1 MTNTSRTILIADDE
15 LSHLALVSRVIE
27 RLCYRVI
34 SARNGRDALE
44 SLEKSNPDLVVLD
57 VNMPVI
63 DGIEVCRVIKENPAT
78 RLTPVILLTGLSE
91 VADRVSGLNA
101 GADDFLVKPFIVAEL
116 EARIRALMRA
126 KRAIDRLDS
135 AESIIFSLA
144 STIEARDPI
153 TRGHCE
159 RLAEYAAA
167 LGRHLGL
174 DSDTTATLHRGGV
187 LHDIGKIGVADTI
200 LLKDGLLTAAEHAA
214 MQRHTTIGDT
224 LCCEFRSLA
233 DVRPIVRH
241 HHERLDGSGYP
252 DRLAG
257 DRIPLPAQIISIVDA
272 FDAMTTDRP
281 YRSALS
287 SEHAFAELRRE
298 VLMGWKDASLVESF
312 IKMMQRS

>member
-1 MTNTSRTILIADDE
+1 VTNTGTILIADDE
-15 LSHLALVSRVIE
+15 LPQLALVSRVIE
-27 RLCYRVI
+27 PFCYRVI
-34 SARNGRDALE
+34 TARNGRDAIEALG
-44 SLEKSNPDLVVLD
+44 KNNPDLVVLD
-57 VNMPVI
+57 VNMPLI
-63 DGIEVCRVIKENPAT
+63 NGIEACRIIKENPAT

-91 VADRVSGLNA
+91 VADRVGGLDA

-116 EARIRALMRA
+116 EARVRALMRA
-126 KRAIDRLDS
+126 KRAIDQLDS
-135 AESIIFSLA
+135 AESIILSLA

-174 DSDTTATLHRGGV
+174 DSDTTTTLYRGGF

-200 LLKDGLLTAAEHAA
+200 PLKGGLLTAAEHAA

-224 LCCEFRSLA
+224 LCGEFRSLA

-312 IKMMQRS
+312 IKMMHRS